1 MRHGVFAFALAWSMA
16 TSVTDQS
23 PTKPDFSGT
32 WRLDPAASVLTPP
45 PGVSGDATAFPV
57 SPTLLKPIVVA
68 QNARTL
74 ALTQTPGDEAF
85 TFTYQLD
92 GSPSK
97 LAWPSGA
104 AETVEATAI
113 AKWDNDTLRIA
124 THIPIN
130 GAVYDNT
137 ETWSLARGR
146 LTIERTTSRGKEVRV
161 YQQTRHNDRT
171 P

>member
-1 MRHGVFAFALAWSMA
+1 MRIGVFAFALAWSIA
-16 TSVTDQS
+16 ASLPDQS
-23 PTKPDFSGT
+23 SVKPDFSGT
-32 WRLDPAASVLTPP
+32 WRLDPSASVLTTP
-45 PGVSGDATAFPV
+45 PGVSGDSAALRV
-57 SPTLLKPIVVA
+57 SPSLLKPIVVV

-74 ALTQTPGDEAF
+74 ALTQTPGDEPF

-161 YQQTRHNDRT
+161 YQQTRDNDRT

>member
-1 MRHGVFAFALAWSMA
+1 MPCLRSAWMAGVADMSQELTQPGALARRLLLAGGHDMRHGVFAFALAWSMA

-45 PGVSGDATAFPV
+45 PGVSGDATAFSV
-57 SPTLLKPIVVA
+57 SPTLLKPIVIA

-97 LAWPSGA
+97 LAWPSG
-104 AETVEATAI
+104 
-113 AKWDNDTLRIA
+113 
-124 THIPIN
+124 
-130 GAVYDNT
+130 
-137 ETWSLARGR
+137 
-146 LTIERTTSRGKEVRV
+146 
-161 YQQTRHNDRT
+161 
-171 P
+171 